1 MWWGH
6 NGVFVPDPKVSPIP
20 LCNSLAAELPAPF
33 SRGLIS
39 LFSVRLIYGGVF
51 VSSVRLSANM
61 TFRLAWLPNSA
72 RRDAGEFL
80 LLREMHRRVAN
91 SFAVVCGILRREFAS
106 SAQPELQELLRR
118 CEARIVALG
127 NLHRFLTIGGHEE
140 RISVQFY
147 IERLCEALVE
157 AVLEPMGV
165 RCEVFADDGIFRSEH
180 CELLGLIIAEL
191 ATNAAKHAFRERDD
205 RLLRVEFINNTDS
218 WVCVVS
224 DNGVGSPAMSSG
236 VGSRIL

>member
-1 MWWGH
+1 MEA
-6 NGVFVPDPKVSPIP
+6 FLS
-20 LCNSLAAELPAPF
+20 
-33 SRGLIS
+33 
-39 LFSVRLIYGGVF
+39 
-51 VSSVRLSANM
+51 RLSAVCEHD
-61 TFRLAWLPNSA
+61 FSVGWLPDSA

-106 SAQPELQELLRR
+106 SAQPELQESLRR

-127 NLHRFLTIGGHEE
+127 NLHRFLTIGGHQEW
-140 RISVQFY
+140 ISVQFY

-157 AVLEPMGV
+157 AVLGPMGV
-165 RCEVFADDGIFRSEH
+165 RREVCADDGIFRSEH

-224 DNGVGSPAMSSG
+224 DNGVGSRAMSSG
-236 VGSRIL
+236 VGSRILESLLQALDANLVRKSGLDGTSVAVTCQI